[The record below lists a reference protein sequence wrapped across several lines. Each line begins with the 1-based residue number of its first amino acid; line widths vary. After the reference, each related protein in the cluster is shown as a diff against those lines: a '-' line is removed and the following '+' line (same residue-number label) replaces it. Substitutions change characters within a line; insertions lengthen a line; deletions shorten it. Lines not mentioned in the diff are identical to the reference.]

1 MHIKWY
7 YYYYTIILY
16 FIYFCFLLFASFFKD
31 DPQWLYWH
39 IFYHSEIYST
49 WSFISWSQFHNI
61 LAHHIEN
68 DKLNKLLI
76 KQEGHLTTFQ
86 EHLED
91 GKISIC
97 MSEKGSTTADFAE
110 VRRLKNSTRV
120 DFQITVRYKCLYVR
134 NL

>member
-1 MHIKWY
+1 M
-7 YYYYTIILY
+7 
-16 FIYFCFLLFASFFKD
+16 
-31 DPQWLYWH
+31 
-39 IFYHSEIYST
+39 
-49 WSFISWSQFHNI
+49 
-61 LAHHIEN
+61 EN

-76 KQEGHLTTFQ
+76 KQEGQLTTFQ

-91 GKISIC
+91 GKIFIC
-97 MSEKGSTTADFAE
+97 MSGKGSTTADFAE